1 MGGDTLISVINSIEP
16 SEKLF
21 GMTLGQWTVKWWHW
35 FLSSSKDI
43 NPALDD
49 DGCRANVNQGGP
61 VWFLAG
67 TLGEDRYPHRRC
79 TIPRNK
85 YVLFPVINYE
95 INVFEKSGL
104 YSDQDL
110 ISDVVQDMNDI
121 VHLEALVDKQSV
133 PINRIQS
140 DPRTFFVK
148 LPRNNCYGV
157 KDGKV
162 KCAADGYWVFLEP
175 LNPGKHTIYFH
186 GACSGGFRNS
196 TAEYSLTVV

>member
-1 MGGDTLISVINSIEP
+1 MEGDALISVVNSIEP

-21 GMTLGQWTVKWWHW
+21 DLTFGQWTVKWWQW
-35 FLSSSKDI
+35 LLSSSKDL

-49 DGCRANVNQGGP
+49 DGFHAKINQSGP
-61 VWFLAG
+61 VWFLVG
-67 TLGEDRYPHRRC
+67 TFGEDRYPRRQC

-95 INVFEKSGL
+95 INVFEKSSL
-104 YSDQDL
+104 HSEEDL
-110 ISDVVQDMNDI
+110 INDVLQDMNDI

-133 PINRIQS
+133 PIYRIQS
-140 DPRTFFVK
+140 DPKIFSVK
-148 LPRNNCYGV
+148 LPTNNCCGI

-186 GACSGGFRNS
+186 GACSGGLRNC